1 VTATWVGVDPGGVGT
16 GIVVRSG
23 PDLLGWM
30 VIEREGDDDEGRSI
44 GVGART
50 IQAITAAITTS
61 LTAAGPG
68 AHLAVEGVVPPT
80 GFKDGRREPINPK
93 DTIAAGVVLGGILAH
108 FPDAVVVRPNNHGRG
123 TLAAYPDELI
133 TPAERRLGVNR
144 PAGKSALRRHARAA
158 WDTAGA
164 GPLTLAAVIR
174 HRQHALVADAAGHTT
189 RRPR

>member
-1 VTATWVGVDPGGVGT
+1 MTAAWVGVDPGGIGT
-16 GIVVRSG
+16 GIVVRAG
-23 PDLLGWM
+23 HDLLAWM
-30 VIEREGDDDEGRSI
+30 VVERDGDDDEGRSI

-50 IQAITAAITTS
+50 IQTLTAAITTA
-61 LTAAGPG
+61 LAAAGPG
-68 AHLAVEGVVPPT
+68 AHLAVEGVVAPT

-123 TLAAYPDELI
+123 LLATYPDQLV
-133 TPAERRLGVNR
+133 TTAERRLGVNR

-174 HRQHALVADAAGHTT
+174 NRQHALLTDAAGYTN